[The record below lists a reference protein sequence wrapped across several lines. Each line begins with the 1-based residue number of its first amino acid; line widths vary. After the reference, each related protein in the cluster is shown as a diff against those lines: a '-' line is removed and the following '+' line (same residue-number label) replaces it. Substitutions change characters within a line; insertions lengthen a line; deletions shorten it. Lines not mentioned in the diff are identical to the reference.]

1 MALIVH
7 PDVKL
12 HIPEV
17 SELRMMTILANALV
31 NVNVS
36 AITIA
41 TPACADGEVQIPV
54 GVVNIAVG

>member
-1 MALIVH
+1 MFLVRVGI
-7 PDVKL
+7 KL

-31 NVNVS
+31 NVS
-36 AITIA
+36 AVTIA

>member
-1 MALIVH
+1 MFLVRVGI
-7 PDVKL
+7 KL
-12 HIPEV
+12 HTPEV

-31 NVNVS
+31 NVS
-36 AITIA
+36 AVTIA

>member
-1 MALIVH
+1 MFLVRVGI
-7 PDVKL
+7 KL

-54 GVVNIAVG
+54 GCG

>member
-1 MALIVH
+1 MFLVRIGI
-7 PDVKL
+7 KL
-12 HIPEV
+12 HTPEV

-31 NVNVS
+31 NVS
-36 AITIA
+36 AVTIA